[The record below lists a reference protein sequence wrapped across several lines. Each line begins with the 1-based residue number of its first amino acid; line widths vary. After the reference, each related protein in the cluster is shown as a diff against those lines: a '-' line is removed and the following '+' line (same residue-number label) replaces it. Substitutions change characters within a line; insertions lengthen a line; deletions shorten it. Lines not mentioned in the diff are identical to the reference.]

1 MEPCTGKS
9 KFELTFIPS
18 VLKTEA
24 IAIAIAIGQLTCC
37 GLYPSKSSRTIQGR
51 YLSPSLSPP
60 PPPVPVKEGYWML
73 GHTQSR
79 VGPRGGGWAI
89 EKRGCLR
96 EGEGLINVFQSFK
109 SVDIRKT
116 HFHSYSFNNEKE
128 KERKKYV

>member
-1 MEPCTGKS
+1 MELCTGKS

-24 IAIAIAIGQLTCC
+24 IAIAIAVGQLTCC
-37 GLYPSKSSRTIQGR
+37 GLYSSKSSRTIQGR

-60 PPPVPVKEGYWML
+60 PPSPL
-73 GHTQSR
+73 RR
-79 VGPRGGGWAI
+79 VIGCLVIHRVVWGQGGGGI

-109 SVDIRKT
+109 SVVIRKT
-116 HFHSYSFNNEKE
+116 HFHSYCFNNEKE